1 MMSLAALSKLTA
13 LAVSLVACVTDVRS
27 RRIPNVLTFGAAGAA
42 ILFQLFTAGP
52 QAALLSVAG
61 WLVGVLLFA
70 PVFALGGLGAGDL
83 KLLGAIGAW
92 LGPLKALYV
101 VLLTGVAG
109 GVMALVVM
117 VARGYSRTAGRNIF
131 LMVTSWR
138 LGIKAVPGVTLA
150 DAPGPRLAYALP
162 IAAGTV
168 LTLWLY

>member
-1 MMSLAALSKLTA
+1 MSLDEVSRVAALVVGLM
-13 LAVSLVACVTDVRS
+13 ACVTDVRG
-27 RRIPNVLTFGAAGAA
+27 RRIPNLLTFGAAGAA
-42 ILFQLFTAGP
+42 ILFHLVTAGP
-52 QAALLSVAG
+52 QAALLGVAG
-61 WLVGVLLFA
+61 WLVGVLIFA

-101 VLLTGVAG
+101 VLLTGIAG

-138 LGIKAVPGVTLA
+138 LGVAAVPGVTLA

>member
-1 MMSLAALSKLTA
+1 
-13 LAVSLVACVTDVRS
+13 
-27 RRIPNVLTFGAAGAA
+27 
-42 ILFQLFTAGP
+42 
-52 QAALLSVAG
+52 VAG

-117 VARGYSRTAGRNIF
+117 VVRGYSRTAGRNIF

-162 IAAGTV
+162 IAAGTA
-168 LTLWLY
+168 LAPAASGALS